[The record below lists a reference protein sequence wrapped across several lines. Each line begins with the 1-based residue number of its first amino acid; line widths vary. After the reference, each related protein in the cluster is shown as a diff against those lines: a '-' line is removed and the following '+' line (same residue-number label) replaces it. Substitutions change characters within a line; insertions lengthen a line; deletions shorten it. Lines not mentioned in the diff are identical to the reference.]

1 MRLDEVRSVLM
12 QVISAVRKRLQ
23 AEQQQREN
31 MVRSELLGALEE
43 AKGAVFKGEDAV
55 MFFWDELV
63 SGQSL
68 EEQRKAEE
76 DAQKR

>member
-12 QVISAVRKRLQ
+12 AYISAIRKRLQ
-23 AEQQQREN
+23 AEQQQREAS
-31 MVRSELLGALEE
+31 VRSELLGALEE
-43 AKGAVFKGEDAV
+43 AKGAV